1 MSVTLQ
7 SCRVSILVKALPQR
21 SATHGETVCC
31 AGVTPNGEFKRLFP
45 VRFRHLSDQAAFKR
59 WDWVD
64 FRYRPPTRD
73 HRGEI
78 CHVMED
84 TIHISGRMPEKD
96 RVRLLNPLVSPSV
109 AAAAA
114 KGKSL
119 ALIRPK
125 NTQFFSKAKKPDQ
138 IEAERQIYREAA
150 RQGSLLDE
158 DLAAL
163 EPSPYEFRFK
173 FEDETGP
180 HDYANGDWEAHAMF
194 FNGRRRE
201 GSDQATLDWM
211 SAKFNEEYPRK
222 GMLFCVGNVAS
233 RPQTWQLLGVL
244 RVDDTAQ
251 LALF

>member
-1 MSVTLQ
+1 
-7 SCRVSILVKALPQR
+7 
-21 SATHGETVCC
+21 
-31 AGVTPNGEFKRLFP
+31 
-45 VRFRHLSDQAAFKR
+45 
-59 WDWVD
+59 
-64 FRYRPPTRD
+64 
-73 HRGEI
+73 
-78 CHVMED
+78 MED
-84 TIHISGRMPEKD
+84 TIRICGRMPEKD

-114 KGKSL
+114 EGKSL

-125 NTQFFSKAKKPDQ
+125 NTKFIYKAKKTDQ
-138 IEAERQIYREAA
+138 IDAERELYREAA

-173 FEDETGP
+173 FEDEMGS

-201 GSDQATLDWM
+201 GSDHATLEWM
-211 SAKFNEEYPRK
+211 SGKFNDEYPRK

-251 LALF
+251 MALF